1 LLGSLIKADVQLAGE
16 QIAVADFFGTIF
28 QEEHH
33 EQESLQSKVIAALRE
48 EVFSWHDEAS

>member
-1 LLGSLIKADVQLAGE
+1 MLGSLIKADVQLAGE